1 MCNAC
6 EEAACDLLRR
16 RTVLIQISRTVRVAL
31 SGEELQTLHSG
42 EFYEVMPAVGLVLV
56 ADGWAVEAV
65 SHRRDPADHLETAD
79 DAPDKDGP
87 GS

>member
-1 MCNAC
+1 MCNRAPC
-6 EEAACDLLRR
+6 GLRFAQPAA
-16 RTVLIQISRTVRVAL
+16 VLIRISRTVRVAL
-31 SGEELQTLHSG
+31 SGEELQTLNSG

-65 SHRRDPADHLETAD
+65 TERHEPPAVVTAD
-79 DAPDKDGP
+79 DDPGKPDS